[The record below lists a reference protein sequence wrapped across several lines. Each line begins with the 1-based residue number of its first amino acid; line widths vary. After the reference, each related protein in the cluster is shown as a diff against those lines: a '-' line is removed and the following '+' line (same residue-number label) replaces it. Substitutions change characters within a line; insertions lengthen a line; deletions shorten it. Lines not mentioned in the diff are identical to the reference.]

1 MIFHIARLLHND
13 LPTKGADSMQIK
25 HLEYF
30 VQVVECG
37 SISKAANAL
46 YLKPSNL
53 SKCINSIENEF
64 AAVLFDRSSK
74 GVTLTTDGEKVL
86 AWAKNLLDEQQKL
99 KRCFERNRQNAA
111 QTKGNIVLAIPATIN
126 EDLHAE
132 PLNEFIQQ
140 HPRMSLTVEEMNISD
155 TIDSIRSAAAD
166 IAVLIM
172 NGTTLRQVE
181 RYEDVIFIAT
191 SKPKLVAYAAK
202 ESDFAQKYHSISI
215 KTLQTLPIILYTP
228 ASTRVSTISELL
240 ADHDVL
246 HVANQTSN
254 AMLFHSMLGTGKY
267 IGIGIDALS
276 GMDSYT
282 AIPIRDKLELH
293 TGLLFKREALNDPLL
308 KLFISFYLNYQ
319 HVPIPDYLAN

>member
-1 MIFHIARLLHND
+1 M
-13 LPTKGADSMQIK
+13 KIK

-53 SKCINSIENEF
+53 SKCIHTIESEF
-64 AAVLFDRSSK
+64 DTVLFDRSSK

-86 AWAKNLLDEQQKL
+86 VWAKKLLDEQQAL
-99 KRCFERNRQNAA
+99 KRCFALNRQNAA
-111 QTKGNIVLAIPATIN
+111 QTKGNIVLAIPTTIN
-126 EDLHAE
+126 EDWHAE
-132 PLNEFIQQ
+132 LLNEFIQQ
-140 HPRMSLTVEEMNISD
+140 YPKMSLTVEEMNISGA
-155 TIDSIRSAAAD
+155 IDSIRRAAAD

-172 NGTTLRQVE
+172 NDATLRQVE
-181 RYEDVIFIAT
+181 HCEDMVFIAI

-215 KTLQTLPIILYTP
+215 KTLQTLPVIMYTP
-228 ASTRVSTISELL
+228 APNQISTISELL

-293 TGLLFKREALNDPLL
+293 TGLLFKREALSDPLL
-308 KLFISFYLNYQ
+308 KLFIRFYLNYQ
-319 HVPIPDYLAN
+319 HVPIPDYLAH

>member
-1 MIFHIARLLHND
+1 
-13 LPTKGADSMQIK
+13 MQIK

-166 IAVLIM
+166 IAV
-172 NGTTLRQVE
+172 
-181 RYEDVIFIAT
+181 IFIAT